1 MRDSRVPCVLALL
14 LSACGGGGGGS
25 GDGGS
30 GGGGTPPQTAIAG
43 TAAVGAPLAN
53 APVDVK
59 CLRGSGSGNTD
70 AAGKFEVALTGA
82 QGPCMLQAASSA
94 GALVSATATAGGTAN
109 ITSLT
114 HLLTARLLGNG
125 SPAASFA
132 GADAATYASITA
144 QDISAAQGA
153 VANELQRIGAQMP
166 SVNWVTQPFTAAPG
180 DAMDG
185 ALELLQDKL
194 ATQNKSLAAAAI
206 ELSTGPLQV
215 VVPPEGGA
223 TCIPGIIAGFD
234 KAIQDE
240 VTRVVSEPNVGG
252 GSGDG
257 PGGIGGEGA
266 GGVGVGGSLGQFVNV
281 DVTVQFAS
289 GATFGPVRADSS
301 NGMVTL
307 VPCDLQAPV
316 LVTFAGAPGSG
327 AVYFDEHLGAPV
339 QFENQTLRGILT
351 RLDRNGGVTPF
362 TEAMVRRAL
371 LLGDSVAT
379 AGGRPLKAIEKAADA
394 WKDPARVQIAHDEV
408 RAAVNDLLPGIY
420 RLEDLT
426 RLPVIVNQAT
436 SQPNSGAL
444 TDNQNGVY
452 GAVLA
457 GLAKAAARSQPASSG
472 PALAIQKQI
481 ADDLE
486 DGVLDLRRGVA
497 PVSGEIGG
505 GTYQYDTLAAR
516 ITSETG
522 AVAKSLGAGNL
533 KTATVPVQRLRAK
546 VGTDFDA
553 APNWTFTLQSDG
565 VLQIVRTGGPELQPP
580 ALPAAAR
587 FSRID
592 VFDRSTRTFPEPPPP
607 EEPPE
612 EPAPEEQW
620 QNCFVATAM
629 DGQSLLTW
637 RVGQAGGFVT
647 RNVSDPADPVIGIM
661 PESLSASIQG
671 GDSILFVRRSGQT
684 GTTQG
689 CDVQDFHPGLAQ
701 AAAGRYVVQ
710 AFQDFGN
717 RYLVYSDGTV
727 EGWGINRGALGV
739 NLTGD
744 ESLQP
749 EAKAFLVAEDGRP
762 GGLTNIAMLA
772 RGQDIQ
778 QTRALLRSPE
788 DARDGKV
795 VVWGTGLP
803 APRTIPGLDDICW
816 ISGPYAVGC
825 NGQLF
830 HAAVTNIVNGELA
843 AGVQAVTGVPP
854 IWRVNADLP
863 IDRTPREAGGAEREV
878 TSLTLGHVAIAVDG
892 RVFDLR
898 ETTATLQQ

>member
-1 MRDSRVPCVLALL
+1 MRDFRVPCVLALF
-14 LSACGGGGGGS
+14 LSACGGGGGDGGGPGPGPGS
-25 GDGGS
+25 GQ
-30 GGGGTPPQTAIAG
+30 QTAIAG
-43 TAAVGAPLAN
+43 TAAVGAPVAN
-53 APVDVK
+53 AAVQVK
-59 CLRGSGSGNTD
+59 CRQGSGSGSTD
-70 AAGKFEVALTGA
+70 ATGKFEVAITGA
-82 QGPCMLQAASSA
+82 RGPCMLQAAGPS

-114 HLLTARLLGNG
+114 HLLTARMLGSG
-125 SPAASFA
+125 TPETSFA
-132 GADAATYASITA
+132 GANEATYAAITA

-153 VANELQRIGAQMP
+153 VASELQRIGAQMP
-166 SVNWVTQPFTAAPG
+166 TVNWVTQPFTAAPG

-185 ALELLQDKL
+185 ALELLRDKL
-194 ATQNKSLAAAAI
+194 ATQNKSLAGAAI

-215 VVPPEGGA
+215 VVPPDGRPS
-223 TCIPGIIAGFD
+223 CVPGLIAGFD
-234 KAIQDE
+234 KALQDE
-240 VTRVVSEPNVGG
+240 LTRVVSQPNIGG
-252 GSGDG
+252 GGDG

-289 GATFGPVRADSS
+289 GATFGPVRADAS

-307 VPCDLQAPV
+307 VPCNLQPPV
-316 LVTFAGAPGSG
+316 LVTMTGAPGSK
-327 AVYFDEHLGAPV
+327 ATYFDEHLATPV
-339 QFENQTLRGILT
+339 SFENQSLRGVLT

-362 TEAMVRRAL
+362 SEAMVRRAL
-371 LLGDSVAT
+371 RLGDAVAT

-394 WKDPARVQIAHDEV
+394 WKDPARVQVAHDEV

-426 RLPVIVNQAT
+426 RLPVIVNQTT

-444 TDNQNGVY
+444 TNNQNGVY

-457 GLAKAAARSQPASSG
+457 GLAKAAARSQPTSSG

-486 DGVLDLRRGVA
+486 DGVLDLRRGET
-497 PVSGEIGG
+497 PVSAEIGG

-516 ITSETG
+516 ITNETG

-533 KTATVPVQRLRAK
+533 KTATVPVQRLRAR
-546 VGTDFDA
+546 VGTDFNA

-565 VLQIVRTGGPELQPP
+565 VLQIVRTGGPALQPP
-580 ALPAAAR
+580 ALPAGAR

-607 EEPPE
+607 DEEPD
-612 EPAPEEQW
+612 PAEQW
-620 QNCFVATAM
+620 QNCFVATAL

-637 RVGQAGGFVT
+637 RVGQASGFVT
-647 RNVSDPADPVIGIM
+647 RSAGIVGDPVVGIM

-671 GDSILFVRRSGQT
+671 GDSILFVRRSGET
-684 GTTQG
+684 GTTAG
-689 CDVQDFHPGLAQ
+689 CDQQDFHPGLAQ

-727 EGWGINRGALGV
+727 QAWGINRGALGV
-739 NLTGD
+739 NLIGD
-744 ESLQP
+744 QSLQP
-749 EAKAFLVAEDGRP
+749 EEKAFLVAEDGRT
-762 GGLTNIAMLA
+762 GGLSNVAMLA

-778 QTRALLRSPE
+778 QSRALLRSAV

-830 HAAVTNIVNGELA
+830 HAAVTSIVNGELIA
-843 AGVQAVTGVPP
+843 QVQAVAGVPA

-863 IDRTPREAGGAEREV
+863 IDRETVDDPSEPGGVVRQV

-898 ETTATLQQ
+898 GPTATLQQ